1 MTNQSHH
8 VPVIFDPFAPPG
20 RLVAVMQRCLGE
32 CGWDVSIL
40 HNVSE
45 TRRKHG
51 SGLLGLLKGSAAM
64 IMLHAGPAAKGR
76 RVKFTP
82 QVIGKIKE
90 FVAKGISRDEIADR
104 LGVTVGSLQVT
115 CSRLGISLR
124 RSTGSRYTTDV
135 RERTISTPCSVGSAH
150 AREQK
155 EVSQPAARAAPSAK
169 FAITMRH
176 RGKDRTSDIELP
188 SRAIEALALEAMSR
202 DLDIAELIGQVL
214 VAAINKD
221 MIQKIL
227 R

>member
-1 MTNQSHH
+1 MTTPQAS
-8 VPVIFDPFAPPG
+8 PP
-20 RLVAVMQRCLGE
+20 
-32 CGWDVSIL
+32 
-40 HNVSE
+40 
-45 TRRKHG
+45 
-51 SGLLGLLKGSAAM
+51 
-64 IMLHAGPAAKGR
+64 AKGR

-82 QVIGKIKE
+82 QVIENIKE
-90 FVAKGISRDEIADR
+90 FVAQGLRRDEIANL
-104 LGVTVGSLQVT
+104 LGVTAGSLQVT

-124 RSTGSRYTTDV
+124 RISLSNGSRHTADV
-135 RERTISTPCSVGSAH
+135 RGRTIPARGSVGIA
-150 AREQK
+150 QK
-155 EVSQPAARAAPSAK
+155 EVSQPAACAVPSAK

-176 RGKDRTSDIELP
+176 RGKEQTSDIELP